1 MQLRLQ
7 FNPSS
12 GQNNNFSLR
21 TIKILSQVS
30 KVLFIT
36 FPTLNKYIHY
46 IMQNL
51 ILLFILSSDIMNPIH
66 LMLVLLPIALCLHL
80 DRGCFQ
86 PPLLPHQQCC

>member
-12 GQNNNFSLR
+12 GQNYSLSLL

-36 FPTLNKYIHY
+36 FPTLNKYTHY
-46 IMQNL
+46 ITQNL
-51 ILLFILSSDIMNPIH
+51 ILISFLSLDIMNSSH
-66 LMLVLLPIALCLHL
+66 LLLVLLPIALCLNL
-80 DRGCFQ
+80 EI
-86 PPLLPHQQCC
+86 